1 VPSARRRG
9 LLGAGPLDGPWP
21 SCSPASRHGT
31 LARTAHVKLLRARL
45 VASALPLHA
54 TRTPRAATRRDAT
67 QNPTSHDHE
76 AKPSK
81 QSKHLS
87 PDQPRAREE
96 AWALGQREMV
106 FSASFVAAAAR
117 VPAELCQ
124 RPPRPGR
131 WRRRLSADD
140 VLRAL
145 FLPPV
150 RELGRLGDFLFAF
163 FCLPLPEYYLP
174 GSGRGGGWVARVPD
188 AVLYTYRRSLS
199 VSSSSSSSSF
209 SSSSSEEDES
219 LIADEE

>member
-31 LARTAHVKLLRARL
+31 LARTAHVKLLRARFG
-45 VASALPLHA
+45 SP
-54 TRTPRAATRRDAT
+54 TPRNQNPRAATRRDAT
-67 QNPTSHDHE
+67 QNPTSHE

-87 PDQPRAREE
+87 PVLTNPGRARR
-96 AWALGQREMV
+96 LGQREMV